1 MTTTQSHHEVRTVT
15 AGDRRFTYLEEGTGT
30 PLVLL
35 HGVGSAA
42 RSWKQQIRDLSKTFH
57 VVAWDAPGYA
67 GSSLIAKEEPDAGDF
82 AEALAAFLTA
92 VGVTGRFHLVGHS
105 FGCITAARFARLHP
119 ERILTL
125 TLASIASGH
134 AQLPA
139 EERTRLANARLD
151 DLAAL
156 GPRGMAE
163 KRGPRLLGPNAD
175 EAAKRAVIET
185 MSLVRPDGYTRAVR
199 MLSGADTRA
208 DVRALPKTMRV
219 QMIYGDADVIT
230 TPEQNQAVAR
240 ERPGVPVHV
249 LPAGGHAVYVEQPG
263 AFNARLLEFTQSAR

>member
-1 MTTTQSHHEVRTVT
+1 MTQSTDETRTVT
-15 AGDRRFTYLEEGTGT
+15 AGDRRFTYLEAGSGT

-42 RSWKQQIRDLSKTFH
+42 RSWRQQIRDLSKGFR
-57 VVAWDAPGYA
+57 VVAWDAPGYG
-67 GSSLIAKEEPDAGDF
+67 GSSLTPRERPEAGDF
-82 AEALAAFLTA
+82 AEALDAFLNA

-139 EERTRLANARLD
+139 EERSRLRNARLD
-151 DLAAL
+151 DLAEL

-163 KRGPRLLGPNAD
+163 KRAPRLLGPNAD
-175 EAAKRAVIET
+175 EAAKRAVTET
-185 MSLVRPDGYTRAVR
+185 MSLINPEGYTRAVW

-208 DVRALPKTMRV
+208 DVRELPETMRV

-230 TPEQNQAVAR
+230 TPGQNLAVAR

-249 LPAGGHAVYVEQPG
+249 LPAGGHAVYVEQPA
-263 AFNARLLEFTQSAR
+263 AFDALLLAFMQ